1 MTVTVTRMGPLRGLQ
16 HMTLTWRTVAKGT
29 VDRARL
35 DDHYFQCGDT
45 EAGAPYC
52 TVGESLPGGT
62 DQATVPVRGRAW
74 TCTEAF
80 LLTEACLSSWTC
92 PWCWP
97 NQTHGH
103 PWLTMKSPHPLDFP
117 TGPDFSAPHPGALVR
132 SGSGWPCP
140 VPRLDHRSPPLVE
153 CSHPGDL

>member
-92 PWCWP
+92 PDGTMVLAKP
-97 NQTHGH
+97 D
-103 PWLTMKSPHPLDFP
+103 PWSSLADHEVPSPTRLSHRSRLLGTTPWSS
-117 TGPDFSAPHPGALVR
+117 GQVRVRVALPCPS
-132 SGSGWPCP
+132 SGSQVITPC
-140 VPRLDHRSPPLVE
+140 
-153 CSHPGDL
+153 